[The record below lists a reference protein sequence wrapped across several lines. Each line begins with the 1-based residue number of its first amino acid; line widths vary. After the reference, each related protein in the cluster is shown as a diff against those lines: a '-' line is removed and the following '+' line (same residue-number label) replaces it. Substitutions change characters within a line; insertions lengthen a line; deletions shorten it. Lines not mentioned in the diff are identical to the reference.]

1 MKKINSKLLNIYLIS
16 KYVPFIPDQM
26 FGQNKYS
33 MFNTKISK
41 KLLKLLLITCLET
54 FVSELSN
61 FEKTGFLEEL
71 NVGQE
76 EKTFLDE
83 AKQNSSMENIKQKVN
98 ELLKITISMIVK
110 KKKMLNLSK
119 EKIKKTVLK
128 SKVKEK
134 NRITERL
141 RNMTEE
147 QRRIENIKKNHR
159 LGEWSVGLSRAIYE
173 YDENQYDKEREE
185 MEKIAL
191 QEIELGT
198 VDEITAEQRNIYMM
212 EHLENKA
219 IAMREERDAYSL
231 DMRDEGERD
240 SEELW

>member
-1 MKKINSKLLNIYLIS
+1 MKSNS
-16 KYVPFIPDQM
+16 
-26 FGQNKYS
+26 
-33 MFNTKISK
+33 
-41 KLLKLLLITCLET
+41 
-54 FVSELSN
+54 
-61 FEKTGFLEEL
+61 
-71 NVGQE
+71 
-76 EKTFLDE
+76 
-83 AKQNSSMENIKQKVN
+83 
-98 ELLKITISMIVK
+98 
-110 KKKMLNLSK
+110 
-119 EKIKKTVLK
+119 LK

-134 NRITERL
+134 NRITDRL

-191 QEIELGT
+191 QEIELGI
-198 VDEITAEQRNIYMM
+198 VDDITNEQRDIYMI

-219 IAMREERDAYSL
+219 VAMREEREAYSL